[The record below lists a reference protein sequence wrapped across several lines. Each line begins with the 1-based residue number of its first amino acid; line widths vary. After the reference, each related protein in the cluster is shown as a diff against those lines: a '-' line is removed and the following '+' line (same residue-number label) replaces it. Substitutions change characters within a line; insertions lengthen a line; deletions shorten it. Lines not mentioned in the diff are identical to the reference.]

1 MTAIGSSAIGG
12 CYHIRGE
19 PDELA
24 GKLCGFRQHLPTAV
38 AIVRL
43 FVLWFYVREL
53 ASQMCIM
60 TF

>member
-24 GKLCGFRQHLPTAV
+24 GKLCGFPLLYRQD
-38 AIVRL
+38 
-43 FVLWFYVREL
+43 
-53 ASQMCIM
+53 M
-60 TF
+60 TTGNMVVNS